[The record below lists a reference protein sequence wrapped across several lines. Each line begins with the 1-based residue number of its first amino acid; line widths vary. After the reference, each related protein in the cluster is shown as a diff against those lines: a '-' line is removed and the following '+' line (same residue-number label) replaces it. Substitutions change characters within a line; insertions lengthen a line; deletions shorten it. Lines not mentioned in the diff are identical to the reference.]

1 VLKFRRISKPL
12 SIRTPLVVQAFRAK
26 QVEELDVG
34 NMARALNMDR
44 GVLEYHL
51 DRLNEAGL
59 AETTGGNYLH
69 GHIYWGLT
77 PKGRQYVVERNL
89 I

>member
-1 VLKFRRISKPL
+1 
-12 SIRTPLVVQAFRAK
+12 
-26 QVEELDVG
+26 
-34 NMARALNMDR
+34 MDR